1 MRTLV
6 WVDNGIVGGKG
17 NWVKA
22 MSTNNKL
29 YMNLDGQLDRQ
40 RGSWADVMSTNS
52 WLIMED
58 GWIGGEKL
66 MISTSNSID

>member
-1 MRTLV
+1 MSKEKKKKKECKFGELRTLV

-29 YMNLDGQLDRQ
+29 YMSLDRQLDRQ

-52 WLIMED
+52 
-58 GWIGGEKL
+58 
-66 MISTSNSID
+66 